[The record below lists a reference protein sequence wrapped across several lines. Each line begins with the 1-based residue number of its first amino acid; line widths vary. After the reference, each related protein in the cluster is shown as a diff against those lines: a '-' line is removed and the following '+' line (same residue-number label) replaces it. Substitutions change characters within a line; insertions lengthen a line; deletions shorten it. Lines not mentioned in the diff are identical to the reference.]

1 MNDQI
6 LAVLKKKL
14 DGLALR
20 GEADV
25 EIERNVL
32 KEELQYYVLDF
43 IYHHPQYGNWIMYG
57 GSALRICHDLNRMS
71 VDLDFE
77 IKEEC
82 TDTFLNSLKETIE
95 GYFREDYDIGNDF
108 LTMKIIRGRGI
119 LLRFI
124 IGDALGIGH
133 PSKQVHIK
141 VDLNRFTAPKTVI
154 ERIPVNHGQLAF
166 VITTYNMSALMAS
179 KIAAIFLRG
188 RRGIGGETYEEKGRD
203 IYDLLWYMG
212 KKAIPDLDYLGAKGV
227 DISDLRK
234 LFDRLTIQMN
244 KVSDANLRQDL
255 LPLFTER
262 IFIENW
268 LKQWRE
274 SYIRLVESYE
284 IHTTTTLSEV
294 LVHRNIHTDTY
305 IFTFMYDTEEET
317 RVWIDYVLSDY
328 WVRFREGD
336 LPASVPVEDSLITL
350 ISSDTKEKINSKL
363 GQYVTLF
370 YRKTEHHLKKTNRIV
385 LGDSIT
391 TKTIRMT
398 ADKLDQKEQIV
409 LNKSALLSC
418 ELDDLLK

>member
-6 LAVLKKKL
+6 LAPLKRKL
-14 DGLALR
+14 DDLTLR
-20 GEADV
+20 GEVDV
-25 EIERNVL
+25 EIQRNVL

-43 IYHHPQYGNWIMYG
+43 IYHHPQYGNWIVYG
-57 GSALRICHDLNRMS
+57 GSALRICHGLDRMS

-82 TDTFLNSLKETIE
+82 TDSFLNGLKSAIGE
-95 GYFREDYDIGNDF
+95 YFRETYSIGNDF
-108 LTMKIIRGRGI
+108 LTIKITRGRGI
-119 LLRFI
+119 LLRFV

-133 PSKQVHIK
+133 PSKQIHVKI
-141 VDLNRFTAPKTVI
+141 DLNRFTAPKTVT
-154 ERIPVNHGQLAF
+154 ERIPVIHGQLAF

-188 RRGIGGETYEEKGRD
+188 KRGIGEETYEEKGRD

-212 KKAIPDLDYLGAKGV
+212 QKATPDLDYLKAKGV
-227 DISDLRK
+227 DMSDLRK
-234 LFDRLTIQMN
+234 LFDRLTIRMN

-274 SYIRLVESYE
+274 NYFRLVESYE
-284 IHTTTTLSEV
+284 IHTVTTLSEIIV
-294 LVHRNIHTDTY
+294 RRDIRTDTFF
-305 IFTFMYDTEEET
+305 FTFMYDTEEGT
-317 RVWIDYVLSDY
+317 RVWIDYALSDY

-336 LPASVPVEDSLITL
+336 LPASIPVEDSLITL
-350 ISSDTKEKINSKL
+350 ISSDTKERINSKL

-370 YRKTEHHLKKTNRIV
+370 YRKTQHYLRKTNQVI
-385 LGDSIT
+385 LGDNIE

-398 ADKLDQKEQIV
+398 ADKLNQKEQIV

-418 ELDDLLK
+418 ELEDLLK